1 MRPIYINQNIK
12 DRTSIAIRYQNDI
25 KNTAPMTSEEE
36 YIAFE
41 KYKKGDNKIK
51 DEIILSNLRF
61 VISCAKKYDGC
72 GIPIDDLINEGN
84 IGLITAVE
92 RFDHTKGFKFIS
104 YAVAW
109 IRQAILQS
117 ISEDSRTIYLP
128 ATITS
133 KLMQVKDEINKME
146 AKEGYYDMD
155 EILDKVNLKKDIVT
169 INNVT
174 QTISTD
180 TTMDEESEITLGD
193 TLKSDDNIEDNY
205 TSEYI
210 FKLMSVLNNEEADVI
225 KRVYGFP
232 PYLMAQP
239 VECIAEN
246 YKSTSYVNTLIRRA
260 MKKLT
265 SVAKI
270 STY

>member
-1 MRPIYINQNIK
+1 MNKCDLCNYTTNNISNFYK
-12 DRTSIAIRYQNDI
+12 HCTTMIHLEREEI
-25 KNTAPMTSEEE
+25 KLYCYSCNKLFKSLNL
-36 YIAFE
+36 
-41 KYKKGDNKIK
+41 YKTHKRNVHNKKSKGNKSNKKNKIILNSNDSNNLK
-51 DEIILSNLRF
+51 DTNISTETQII
-61 VISCAKKYDGC
+61 
-72 GIPIDDLINEGN
+72 
-84 IGLITAVE
+84 
-92 RFDHTKGFKFIS
+92 
-104 YAVAW
+104 
-109 IRQAILQS
+109 IR
-117 ISEDSRTIYLP
+117 
-128 ATITS
+128 
-133 KLMQVKDEINKME
+133 QVKDEINKME